1 MIYTEEVRKEL
12 DAILKAFENYID
24 GQNYFDIVYSK
35 KIGYVW
41 IVVDEPGAA
50 GAEQLDTPEAMLDN
64 LFNDII
70 NDVVAP
76 RSTTHLNEAHTM
88 TESEEAECRR
98 RITAILEQIEG
109 GGTEYLEYL
118 DEYIQDY
125 QERYAGDDGKC

>member
-1 MIYTEEVRKEL
+1 MMIYTEDVRKKL
-12 DAILKAFENYID
+12 DAILKAFECYID

-35 KIGYVW
+35 KSGYVW

-50 GAEQLDTPEAMLDN
+50 GAELLDTPEAMLDN

-76 RSTTHLNEAHTM
+76 RESTSLTEAHAL

-98 RITAILEQIEG
+98 RIAAILRTIEG
-109 GGTEYLEYL
+109 GADEYLNYL
-118 DEYIQDY
+118 DSYLKDY
-125 QERYAGDDGKC
+125 QERYHEDGE

>member
-1 MIYTEEVRKEL
+1 MIYDESTKKEL

-41 IVVDEPGAA
+41 IVADEPGAA
-50 GAEQLDTPEAMLDN
+50 GAEQFDTPEAMLDN

-76 RSTTHLNEAHTM
+76 VQPPTLDSVYTRWKTCDKIERNKE
-88 TESEEAECRR
+88 RR
-98 RITAILEQIEG
+98 GTKNGSILSS
-109 GGTEYLEYL
+109 
-118 DEYIQDY
+118 
-125 QERYAGDDGKC
+125 A

>member
-1 MIYTEEVRKEL
+1 MMIYTEDVRKKL
-12 DAILKAFENYID
+12 DAILKAFECYID

-50 GAEQLDTPEAMLDN
+50 GAELLDTPEAMLDN

-76 RSTTHLNEAHTM
+76 RESTSLTEAHAL
-88 TESEEAECRR
+88 TESEEAECRW
-98 RITAILEQIEG
+98 RIAAILRTIEG
-109 GGTEYLEYL
+109 GADEYLNYL
-118 DEYIQDY
+118 DSYLKDY
-125 QERYAGDDGKC
+125 QERYHEDGE

>member
-1 MIYTEEVRKEL
+1 MMIYTEDVRKKL
-12 DAILKAFENYID
+12 DAILKAFECYID

-50 GAEQLDTPEAMLDN
+50 GAELLDTPEAMLDN

-76 RSTTHLNEAHTM
+76 CESTSLTEAHAL

-98 RITAILEQIEG
+98 RIAAILRTIEG
-109 GGTEYLEYL
+109 GADEYLNYL
-118 DEYIQDY
+118 DSYLKDY
-125 QERYAGDDGKC
+125 QERYHEDGE

>member
-1 MIYTEEVRKEL
+1 MIYTDGVRKEL
-12 DAILKAFENYID
+12 DAILIAFENYID

-50 GAEQLDTPEAMLDN
+50 GAEQLDTPEALLDN

-76 RSTTHLNEAHTM
+76 RSTTHLDEVHTL

-98 RITAILEQIEG
+98 RITAILERFEG
-109 GGTEYLEYL
+109 GANEYL
-118 DEYIQDY
+118 DYLDSYIKDY
-125 QERYAGDDGKC
+125 QDRYNGDDE

>member
-1 MIYTEEVRKEL
+1 MIYTDDVRKEM
-12 DAILKAFENYID
+12 DNILKAFEQYID
-24 GQNYFDIVYSK
+24 SQNYFDIVYSK

-41 IVVDEPGAA
+41 IVADEPGAA

-70 NDVVAP
+70 NDVIAP
-76 RSTTHLNEAHTM
+76 RSTTHLDEATTL

-98 RITAILEQIEG
+98 RITAILETVEG
-109 GGTEYLEYL
+109 GGAEYLEYL

-125 QERYAGDDGKC
+125 QERYAGDSESC